1 MKKIII
7 AAVAKNGVIG
17 KASGEMPWHVKE
29 EFQHFKNTTLGFPV
43 IMGRKTFQTLGKPLK
58 GRLNIIVTRNEQFNP
73 GYEDVKVFN
82 ELAKAISFAES
93 ENPEKIFI
101 IGGGQIY
108 KQAMPIVD
116 ELLISIMDFEA
127 DGEIKFPEISDE
139 EWEIKEREKRNVF
152 EILSYVRK

>member
-7 AAVAKNGVIG
+7 AAAAKNGVIG
-17 KASGEMPWHVKE
+17 KTSGEMPWHVKE
-29 EFQHFKNTTLGFPV
+29 EFQHFKDTTFGYPV

-73 GYEDVKVFN
+73 GHEDVKVFN
-82 ELAKAISFAES
+82 DLLLAISFAEL
-93 ENPEKIFI
+93 EKPEKIFI

-116 ELLISIMDFEA
+116 ELLISIMDYEA
-127 DGEIKFPEISDE
+127 DGEVKFPEISDD
-139 EWEIKEREKRNVF
+139 EWEMKEREKRNVF
-152 EILSYVRK
+152 EILRYVRK